1 MTELNAITETIV
13 PVSITALSPDTFLVD
28 MGKNFTGWIEFRFP
42 KLADSQRIRME
53 YNDFLDSNN
62 KFRNKNRWD
71 EYVAS
76 GDGQEVFTNKF
87 NYQAFRYMRVVG
99 LSEFPDAG
107 SIKGFLVH
115 TDFESASGFECSDP
129 DLNAIHDM
137 LFYTLQCL
145 SIGGDFVDCPQ
156 IERLGYGGDGNAST
170 VTAQTMFNL
179 GPLYNNWLQAWA
191 DVIREDGGMPH
202 TAPNPYRAGGGPYW
216 CGFIITA
223 SWQTYLHYGDTL
235 VLEKYYPVMQKWLG
249 YVDKYTVDG
258 LLKKWPDT
266 DYRGWYLGDW
276 ATPEGIDQTNEASV
290 DVVNNSFIAICFD
303 NMERIAGV
311 LGKTEDAKLYAQKKS
326 DLQKIIHERFFDE
339 KDNTYG
345 TGTQVDL
352 AFPLISGVVPED
364 LYRSVVEAFY
374 NETVNNWNGHLAT
387 GLVGLPVITE
397 WVTKN
402 REANLMYSMLKKR
415 DYPGFLYMIDNGAT
429 TTWEHWNGER
439 SHIHNCYNGIGSW
452 FYQALGGIRPDENVP
467 AYRKVLIQPQIPEG
481 IIWAKSF
488 KETPFGKLS
497 VSWSINNGVF
507 ELDVEIPVGVEAE
520 VELPGDAKQ
529 FLLDGIEQER
539 ADAAKTAL
547 ILKSGKYQISS
558 KLQ

>member
-290 DVVNNSFIAICFD
+290 DVVNNSFIAVCFD

-374 NETVNNWNGHLAT
+374 NETVNNRNGHLAT

-481 IIWAKSF
+481 LIWAKSF

>member
-1 MTELNAITETIV
+1 
-13 PVSITALSPDTFLVD
+13 
-28 MGKNFTGWIEFRFP
+28 
-42 KLADSQRIRME
+42 
-53 YNDFLDSNN
+53 
-62 KFRNKNRWD
+62 
-71 EYVAS
+71 
-76 GDGQEVFTNKF
+76 
-87 NYQAFRYMRVVG
+87 
-99 LSEFPDAG
+99 
-107 SIKGFLVH
+107 
-115 TDFESASGFECSDP
+115 
-129 DLNAIHDM
+129 
-137 LFYTLQCL
+137 
-145 SIGGDFVDCPQ
+145 
-156 IERLGYGGDGNAST
+156 
-170 VTAQTMFNL
+170 
-179 GPLYNNWLQAWA
+179 
-191 DVIREDGGMPH
+191 
-202 TAPNPYRAGGGPYW
+202 
-216 CGFIITA
+216 
-223 SWQTYLHYGDTL
+223 
-235 VLEKYYPVMQKWLG
+235 
-249 YVDKYTVDG
+249 
-258 LLKKWPDT
+258 
-266 DYRGWYLGDW
+266 
-276 ATPEGIDQTNEASV
+276 
-290 DVVNNSFIAICFD
+290 
-303 NMERIAGV
+303 RIAGV

-374 NETVNNWNGHLAT
+374 NETVNNRNGHLAT